1 MARAGAIPP
10 SFRYGLSEPL
20 NSGHVQGQNIAP
32 MRILTMLPIA
42 LFALM
47 LGASANAQDAPA
59 PEQLTLP
66 IVGRVSDAE
75 GKLQG
80 CTVKVFNGNELV
92 GEQLT
97 SKGGRFDMLLGLG
110 QEYAIEFH
118 KEGFLPKRVLVD
130 TRADLPKDVM
140 QIDPLMMEM
149 SMLPASKYGGANT
162 DDLDFPFAI
171 IRYNKGAKAFV
182 QDQDY
187 TADMMRTNGA
197 LLLMS
202 GRAGK

>member
-1 MARAGAIPP
+1 
-10 SFRYGLSEPL
+10 
-20 NSGHVQGQNIAP
+20 
-32 MRILTMLPIA
+32 MRTLTMLPVA
-42 LFALM
+42 LFALL
-47 LGASANAQDAPA
+47 LGASASAQEAPG

-80 CTVKVFNGNELV
+80 CSIKVFNGNDLV
-92 GEQLT
+92 GEQVT
-97 SKGGRFDMLLGLG
+97 SKNGRFDMQLGLG

-130 TRADLPKDVM
+130 TRADLPKDLM
-140 QIDPLMMEM
+140 WIDPLMMEM
-149 SMLPASKYGGANT
+149 SMLQASKYGGANT

-202 GRAGK
+202 GRAGKE